1 MRQTRCELAVLR
13 AGGQPNGQMAFSRPN
28 GTIHHN
34 ICSLQ
39 DASALMKDGFFIKL
53 ILEDELKEGRKEEK
67 GKGRGDFSAEKHE
80 CEKMALRNLVSE
92 TQELDQ

>member
-39 DASALMKDGFFIKL
+39 DAEALMKDGFFIKL
-53 ILEDELKEGRKEEK
+53 IFEGRKE
-67 GKGRGDFSAEKHE
+67 GKRKRQRRSVRVRKQ
-80 CEKMALRNLVSE
+80 R
-92 TQELDQ
+92 